1 MPSFDVVS
9 RINWAELDNA
19 LNNTKKAITNRFDFR
34 GCTAEITYV
43 QKDKKMHIFT
53 EDRSKQEA
61 IREMFE
67 SAAVKRGLSLKSFD
81 WQEAEIGAAGKM
93 KRDIKLR
100 EGLEQ
105 EMAKKIT
112 KAIKESKLKVQ
123 ASIQGEEV
131 RISGKQRDDLQTAMK
146 FLEGAGFD
154 VPLQYVNFKD

>member
-19 LNNTKKAITNRFDFR
+19 LNNTKKAIANRFDFR
-34 GCTAEITYV
+34 GSTAEINYV
-43 QKDKKMHIFT
+43 QKDKKMHIYT

-61 IREMFE
+61 LREMFE

-81 WQEAEIGAAGKM
+81 WQEPEIGAAGKM

-105 EMAKKIT
+105 EVAKKIT

-131 RISGKQRDDLQTAMK
+131 RVSGKQRDDLQSAMR
-146 FLEGAGFD
+146 FIEGAGFE
-154 VPLQYVNFKD
+154 VPLQFVNFKD